1 MGKQIAV
8 FFLLCLGWTALAQ
21 SSRPFAGASL
31 VFQWVEGTPLTSL
44 MLQAGSYNLGG
55 GLGARASVGI
65 GLSPSFL
72 ELGAD
77 LLFPFGTGR
86 LLPYGGLGG
95 HWVGLGALN
104 FFGIRGLAGVSYST
118 ASDTGLFAEAV
129 PTLYLASDATGIY
142 VTALGIQLRFGVNY
156 LF

>member
-1 MGKQIAV
+1 MRKRLAV
-8 FFLLCLGWTALAQ
+8 LLLLWSLTASAQ
-21 SSRPFAGASL
+21 SSKPFAGASL

-44 MLQAGSYNLGG
+44 MLQAGSYNFGG
-55 GLGARASVGI
+55 GLGARASLGI
-65 GLSPSFL
+65 GVSPNFL

-86 LLPYGGLGG
+86 LLPYGGFGG
-95 HWVGLGALN
+95 NWVGLGGLN
-104 FFGIRGLAGVSYST
+104 FFGIRGLAGVNYST
-118 ASDTGLFAEAV
+118 ASDAGLFAEAV

-142 VTALGIQLRFGVNY
+142 GSAFGIQIRFGVNY

>member
-1 MGKQIAV
+1 MGKRLAV
-8 FFLLCLGWTALAQ
+8 LVLLVWGLAAFAQ

-55 GLGARASVGI
+55 GFGARANVGI
-65 GLSPSFL
+65 GLNPNFL

-77 LLFPFGTGR
+77 LLFPFGAGR
-86 LLPYGGLGG
+86 LLPYGGIGAN
-95 HWVGLGALN
+95 WVGLGALN
-104 FFGIRGLAGVSYST
+104 FFGIRGLAGVNYST
-118 ASDTGLFAEAV
+118 ASDASLFAEAV

-142 VTALGIQLRFGVNY
+142 GTAFGIQIRFGVNY

>member
-1 MGKQIAV
+1 MGRSIAV

-21 SSRPFAGASL
+21 STRPFAGASL
-31 VFQWVEGTPLTSL
+31 VFQWVEGTPLTGL

-55 GLGARASVGI
+55 GFGARANVGI

-77 LLFPFGTGR
+77 LLFPFGAGR

-95 HWVGLGALN
+95 NWVGLGALN
-104 FFGIRGLAGVSYST
+104 LFGIRGLAGVSYST

-142 VTALGIQLRFGVNY
+142 GTAFGIQLRFGVNY

>member
-1 MGKQIAV
+1 MGKRVAV
-8 FFLLCLGWTALAQ
+8 FFLLCLGWAAFAQ
-21 SSRPFAGASL
+21 STRPFAGASL

-55 GLGARASVGI
+55 GFGARANVGI

-77 LLFPFGTGR
+77 LLFPFGAGR

-95 HWVGLGALN
+95 NWVGLGAIN
-104 FFGIRGLAGVSYST
+104 FFGIRAPIGVSYST
-118 ASDTGLFAEAV
+118 ASDAGLFAEAV

-142 VTALGIQLRFGVNY
+142 GTAFGIQLRFGVNY

>member
-1 MGKQIAV
+1 MSKRLLV
-8 FFLLCLGWTALAQ
+8 VWLLCASLGAFAQ
-21 SSRPFAGASL
+21 SSKPFAGASL

-44 MLQAGSYNLGG
+44 MLQAGSYDFGG
-55 GLGARASVGI
+55 GFGLRANVGI

-77 LLFPFGTGR
+77 LLFPLATGR

-95 HWVGLGALN
+95 NWVGLGALN
-104 FFGIRGLAGVSYST
+104 FFGIRGLAGVNFST
-118 ASDTGLFAEAV
+118 ASDAGLFAEAV
-129 PTLYLASDATGIY
+129 PTLYLASDTTGIY
-142 VTALGIQLRFGVNY
+142 GSAFGIQIRFGVNY

>member
-8 FFLLCLGWTALAQ
+8 VFLLVLGWTALAQ
-21 SSRPFAGASL
+21 STKPFAGASL

-44 MLQAGSYNLGG
+44 MLQAGSYDLGG
-55 GLGARASVGI
+55 GFGARANLGI
-65 GLSPSFL
+65 GVSPNFL

-77 LLFPFGTGR
+77 LLFPFGAGR
-86 LLPYGGLGG
+86 LLPYGGVGG
-95 HWVGLGALN
+95 NWVGLGALN

-118 ASDTGLFAEAV
+118 ASDAGLFAEAV

-142 VTALGIQLRFGVNY
+142 GTAFGIQIRFGVNY

>member
-1 MGKQIAV
+1 MGKQTAV
-8 FFLLCLGWTALAQ
+8 FLWLCLGLWAFAQ
-21 SSRPFAGASL
+21 SPKPFAGASL

-44 MLQAGSYNLGG
+44 MLQAGSYNLGSG
-55 GLGARASVGI
+55 FGARANVGI

-86 LLPYGGLGG
+86 LLPYGGFGG
-95 HWVGLGALN
+95 NWVGLGVLN
-104 FFGIRGLAGVSYST
+104 FFGIRGLAGVNYST

-142 VTALGIQLRFGVNY
+142 GTAFGIQIRFGVNY